1 MVESVVNPGLDGFYL
16 PIYSFHMVKRVFNIS
31 ACVGYF
37 LFFYH
42 FESHLKRH
50 FLFFPTFVDYDVSS
64 VYIHVSQHF
73 SCVWLRHCIRYLT
86 EKTQGLVSY
95 LNVVSLV
102 AVLDIF
108 QGFLCFIKLH
118 SIRNYKQQ
126 DPLLKSYS
134 HFFKTVIYRSAPFT

>member
-1 MVESVVNPGLDGFYL
+1 MPKRCSFSHPFFIRPYWHIMVESVVNPGLDGFYL
-16 PIYSFHMVKRVFNIS
+16 PIYSFHMVKRVLNIS

-73 SCVWLRHCIRYLT
+73 SCVWLRHCIEYLT

-95 LNVVSLV
+95 FECSFTSCCPRHIPRLLM
-102 AVLDIF
+102 F
-108 QGFLCFIKLH
+108 
-118 SIRNYKQQ
+118 YKT
-126 DPLLKSYS
+126 SFYS
-134 HFFKTVIYRSAPFT
+134 